1 MPTTWLDNKNRLL
14 FLMSMCITVGGWLI
28 TISNWHDVLTTG
40 AIGGLLLLLGNNVF
54 SNMIRNIGLITN
66 GNGSTSTNTVTNT
79 TTTTTE
85 PKGDVK

>member
-1 MPTTWLDNKNRLL
+1 MTTTWLDNKNRLL

-28 TISNWHDVLTTG
+28 TISTWHDMFTTG

-66 GNGSTSTNTVTNT
+66 GTGGSTNT
-79 TTTTTE
+79 TTNTTTITTQ
-85 PKGDVK
+85 PTGDVK